1 MSCLEPKEGNG
12 MTNIEEETSENVA
25 ELKSKIKELENQ
37 ISELQD
43 TAGQVIESQSEAIAM
58 LKTLIEDCSFLGGTL
73 TLSERNQ
80 ITSEVKKA

>member
-1 MSCLEPKEGNG
+1 MSCPEPKEDNG

-37 ISELQD
+37 ISKLQD

-58 LKTLIEDCSFLGGTL
+58 LKVIPS
-73 TLSERNQ
+73 
-80 ITSEVKKA
+80 KKKL